1 MPPGIQGKGSSCR
14 VAGMSVTG
22 ARTVML
28 TLLLGSG
35 VMQGCQAGASP
46 SSPTSSAPQAA
57 STNETSSDASAG
69 TSSTVAEASTSSR
82 DDQTPAER
90 ESFDQWVSE
99 FRQKARAQG
108 ITSNTL
114 NEALA
119 GVRYQPRIIE
129 LDRSQPEFTRAIWEY
144 LDSAVSSSRVDN
156 GRQKLAEHRSAADQA
171 QARYGVPGSVIT
183 AIWGIESNYGSNFGS
198 FSTIDAFATLGYE
211 GRRHAFAEEQL
222 MAALRIIQEG
232 DIDRDHMLGSWA
244 GAMGH
249 TQFIPTSF
257 LAYAVDGDN
266 DGRRDIW
273 GSIPDVMAST
283 ANYLAKNG
291 WQSGQPWGVEVT
303 LPEGFDYTRTE
314 LSTRQSTQAWQAQ
327 GVRAVQGQSL
337 PAFDQ
342 ASIIAPA
349 GAQGPAFM
357 VGPNFRVIMRYN
369 NATSYALAVALL
381 SQRIDGGPGVQ
392 GDWPRGLKPL
402 TRSQTREIQTLLN
415 QKGFGTGTPDG
426 IMGPNTREGLR
437 AWQRSV
443 GKTPDGFP
451 SSSVL
456 EALRQP

>member
-1 MPPGIQGKGSSCR
+1 MPLRFQEKGLSPL
-14 VAGMSVTG
+14 GTG
-22 ARTVML
+22 VSATRARTLML
-28 TLLLGSG
+28 AILLGSG
-35 VMQGCQAGASP
+35 AMQGCQAGAAPSVQASP
-46 SSPTSSAPQAA
+46 ASSQKASEDAQTQKAA
-57 STNETSSDASAG
+57 SND
-69 TSSTVAEASTSSR
+69 EAAAAQSE
-82 DDQTPAER
+82 DQTPAER
-90 ESFDQWVSE
+90 ESFDQWISE

-108 ITSNTL
+108 ITPATL
-114 NEALA
+114 DEALA
-119 GVRYQPRIIE
+119 NVRYQPRIVE

-144 LDSAVSSSRVDN
+144 LDSAASSSRVDN
-156 GRQKLAEHRSAADQA
+156 GRQKLAAHRSTADQV
-171 QARYGVPGSVIT
+171 QDRYGVPGSVIT

-222 MAALRIIQEG
+222 MAALRILQEG

-291 WQSGQPWGVEVT
+291 WQRGQPWGVEVT
-303 LPEGFDYTRTE
+303 LPADFDYTRTE
-314 LSTRQSTQAWQAQ
+314 LSTRQSTQDWQAQ
-327 GVRAVQGQSL
+327 GVRPVQVQGQSL

-342 ASIIAPA
+342 ASVIAPA
-349 GAQGPAFM
+349 GAQGPAFL

-392 GDWPRGLKPL
+392 GNWPRGLKPL
-402 TRSQTREIQTLLN
+402 TRTQTREMQALLN

-443 GKTPDGFP
+443 GRTPDGFP

-456 EALRQP
+456 EALRQPSS

>member
-1 MPPGIQGKGSSCR
+1 MPSRVQEKGLPYR
-14 VAGMSVTG
+14 VAGMSVTR
-22 ARTVML
+22 ARMLML

-46 SSPTSSAPQAA
+46 SSQTSSSTTPATTQETDKNEAQNTTKTAETPAA
-57 STNETSSDASAG
+57 ES
-69 TSSTVAEASTSSR
+69 

-99 FRQKARAQG
+99 FRERARAQG
-108 ITSNTL
+108 ITAATL
-114 NEALA
+114 DEALA

-156 GRQKLAEHRSAADQA
+156 GRRKLAEHRDAADQA
-171 QARYGVPGSVIT
+171 QHRYGVPGSVIT

-211 GRRHAFAEEQL
+211 GRRHAFAQEQL
-222 MAALRIIQEG
+222 IAALRIIQEG
-232 DIDRDHMLGSWA
+232 DIDREHMLGSWA

-273 GSIPDVMAST
+273 SSIPDVMAST
-283 ANYLAKNG
+283 AHYLAKNG
-291 WQSGQPWGVEVT
+291 WQRGQPWGVEVT

-314 LSTRQSTQAWQAQ
+314 LSTRQPTSAWQAQ

-337 PAFDQ
+337 PTFDQ

-349 GAQGPAFM
+349 GAQGPAFL

-402 TRSQTREIQTLLN
+402 TRSQTKEMQGLLN

-443 GKTPDGFP
+443 GETPDGFP

-456 EALRQP
+456 EELRQP

>member
-1 MPPGIQGKGSSCR
+1 MPLRFQEKGLSPLGAGVSAAR
-14 VAGMSVTG
+14 V
-22 ARTVML
+22 RTLML

-35 VMQGCQAGASP
+35 AMQGCQAGAAPSAQASP
-46 SSPTSSAPQAA
+46 ASSQ
-57 STNETSSDASAG
+57 
-69 TSSTVAEASTSSR
+69 EASQGAETQKSASN
-82 DDQTPAER
+82 DETATVNSEDQTPAER
-90 ESFDQWVSE
+90 ESFEQWVNE
-99 FRQKARAQG
+99 FRQKARSEG
-108 ITSNTL
+108 ITATTL
-114 NEALA
+114 DEALA
-119 GVRYQPRIIE
+119 DVRYQPRIIE

-156 GRQKLAEHRSAADQA
+156 GRRKLDEHRSAADQA
-171 QARYGVPGSVIT
+171 QSRYGVPGSVIT
-183 AIWGIESNYGSNFGS
+183 AIWGIESNYGGNFGS

-211 GRRHAFAEEQL
+211 GRRHAFAQEQL
-222 MAALRIIQEG
+222 IAALRIIQEG
-232 DIDRDHMLGSWA
+232 DIDREHMLGSWA

-273 GSIPDVMAST
+273 GSISDVMAST
-283 ANYLAKNG
+283 ANYLARNG
-291 WQSGQPWGVEVT
+291 WQRGQPWGVEVR
-303 LPEGFDYTRTE
+303 LPDDFDYSRTE
-314 LSTRQSTQAWQAQ
+314 LSTRQSTSSWQSQ

-337 PAFDQ
+337 PDFEQ
-342 ASIIAPA
+342 ASVIAPA
-349 GAQGPAFM
+349 GAQGPAFL

-392 GDWPRGLKPL
+392 AEWPRDVRPL
-402 TRSQTREIQTLLN
+402 TRSQTKEMQSLLN

-443 GKTPDGFP
+443 GRTPDGF
-451 SSSVL
+451 SSTSVL

>member
-1 MPPGIQGKGSSCR
+1 MPSRVQGKGSSYR
-14 VAGMSVTG
+14 YAGMSVTR
-22 ARTVML
+22 ARML
-28 TLLLGSG
+28 MMTLLLSSG

-46 SSPTSSAPQAA
+46 SSQASPSATTEETGKSKVQNTTKAA
-57 STNETSSDASAG
+57 ETPA
-69 TSSTVAEASTSSR
+69 AES

-90 ESFDQWVSE
+90 ESFEQWVSE
-99 FRQKARAQG
+99 FRQTAQAQG
-108 ITSNTL
+108 ITPATL
-114 NEALA
+114 DEALA

-144 LDSAVSSSRVDN
+144 LDSAVPSSRVDN
-156 GRQKLAEHRSAADQA
+156 GRRKLAEYRSAADQA
-171 QARYGVPGSVIT
+171 QNRYGVPGSVIT

-211 GRRHAFAEEQL
+211 GRRYAFAQEQL
-222 MAALRIIQEG
+222 IAALRIIQEG
-232 DIDRDHMLGSWA
+232 DIDREHMLGSWA

-266 DGRRDIW
+266 NGRRDIW

-291 WQSGQPWGVEVT
+291 WQRGQPWGVEVT

-314 LSTRQSTQAWQAQ
+314 LSTRQSTQTWRSQ
-327 GVRAVQGQSL
+327 GIRAVQGQSL
-337 PAFDQ
+337 PDFDQ
-342 ASIIAPA
+342 ASVIAPA
-349 GAQGPAFM
+349 GAQGPAFL

-381 SQRIDGGPGVQ
+381 SQRIEGGSGVQ

-402 TRSQTREIQTLLN
+402 TRSQTKEMQSLLN

-437 AWQRSV
+437 AWQRSA

-456 EALRQP
+456 EELRQP

>member
-1 MPPGIQGKGSSCR
+1 MTR
-14 VAGMSVTG
+14 
-22 ARTVML
+22 ARTLML
-28 TLLLGSG
+28 ALLLGSG
-35 VMQGCQAGASP
+35 AMQGCQAGATSP
-46 SSPTSSAPQAA
+46 SSSSPSEQAAAEKPDRAGDSDPQASTATAETA
-57 STNETSSDASAG
+57 SRES
-69 TSSTVAEASTSSR
+69 

-90 ESFDQWVSE
+90 ESFDQWVSD
-99 FRQKARAQG
+99 FRQKARSEG
-108 ITSNTL
+108 ISQTTL

-119 GVRYQPRIIE
+119 NVRYQPRIIE
-129 LDRSQPEFTRAIWEY
+129 LDRSQPEFTRGIWEY
-144 LDSAVSSSRVDN
+144 LDSAVSSTRIDN

-171 QARYGVPGSVIT
+171 QSRYGVPGSVIT

-198 FSTIDAFATLGYE
+198 FSAIDAFATLGYE
-211 GRRHAFAEEQL
+211 GRRHAFAQEQL
-222 MAALRIIQEG
+222 LAALRIIQEG
-232 DIDRDHMLGSWA
+232 DIDREHMLGSWA

-257 LAYAVDGDN
+257 LAYAVDGDG

-273 GSIPDVMAST
+273 GSITDVMAST

-291 WQSGQPWGVEVT
+291 WQRGQPWGVEVT

-314 LSTRQSTQAWQAQ
+314 LSTRQSTQAWQGQ
-327 GVRAVQGQSL
+327 GVRAVEGQSL
-337 PAFDQ
+337 PNFDQ
-342 ASIIAPA
+342 ASVITPA
-349 GAQGPAFM
+349 GAQGPAFL

-369 NATSYALAVALL
+369 NATSYALAVAYL

-392 GDWPRGLKPL
+392 GDWPRDVKPL
-402 TRSQTREIQTLLN
+402 TRSQTREMQSLLN
-415 QKGFGTGTPDG
+415 HKGFGTGTPDG

-437 AWQRSV
+437 TWQRSV

>member
-1 MPPGIQGKGSSCR
+1 MPSRIHGKGSSYR
-14 VAGMSVTG
+14 YAGMSVTR
-22 ARTVML
+22 ARML
-28 TLLLGSG
+28 LMTLLLSSG

-46 SSPTSSAPQAA
+46 SSQPSPSA
-57 STNETSSDASAG
+57 TTEETGKSEAQN
-69 TSSTVAEASTSSR
+69 TTKTAETPAVES

-90 ESFDQWVSE
+90 ESFEQWVSE
-99 FRQKARAQG
+99 FRQTARAQG
-108 ITSNTL
+108 ITPATL
-114 NEALA
+114 DEALA

-211 GRRHAFAEEQL
+211 GRRHAFAQEQL
-222 MAALRIIQEG
+222 IAALRIIQEG

-257 LAYAVDGDN
+257 LAYAVDGDS

-283 ANYLAKNG
+283 AHYLAKNG
-291 WQSGQPWGVEVT
+291 WQRDQPWGVEVT

-314 LSTRQSTQAWQAQ
+314 LSTRQPISAWQAQ
-327 GVRAVQGQSL
+327 GVRPVQGQSL

-342 ASIIAPA
+342 GSIIAPA
-349 GAQGPAFM
+349 GAQGPAFL

-381 SQRIDGGPGVQ
+381 SQRINGGPGVQ
-392 GDWPRGLKPL
+392 GTWPRSLKPL
-402 TRSQTREIQTLLN
+402 TRSQTKEMQGLLN

-437 AWQRSV
+437 AWQRSA

-456 EALRQP
+456 EELRQP

>member
-1 MPPGIQGKGSSCR
+1 MPLRFQRKGVSHR
-14 VAGMSVTG
+14 NAGVSMTR
-22 ARTVML
+22 ARML
-28 TLLLGSG
+28 ILALLLGSG
-35 VMQGCQAGASP
+35 AMQGCQAGAAP
-46 SSPTSSAPQAA
+46 SSQGASGASGSSEEAAEKTKAQQAESNDGAA
-57 STNETSSDASAG
+57 STQNEA
-69 TSSTVAEASTSSR
+69 
-82 DDQTPAER
+82 QTPAER
-90 ESFDQWVSE
+90 ESFEQWVSE
-99 FRQKARAQG
+99 FRQKARAEG
-108 ITSNTL
+108 ITSITL
-114 NEALA
+114 DEALA
-119 GVRYQPRIIE
+119 EVRYQPRIIE

-156 GRQKLAEHRSAADQA
+156 GRQKLAEHRGTADRMQS
-171 QARYGVPGSVIT
+171 RYGVPGSVIT

-198 FSTIDAFATLGYE
+198 FPTIDAFATLGYE
-211 GRRHAFAEEQL
+211 GRRHAFAREQL
-222 MAALRIIQEG
+222 IAALRIIQKG
-232 DIDRDHMLGSWA
+232 DIDREHMLGSWA

-249 TQFIPTSF
+249 TQFLPTSF
-257 LAYAVDGDN
+257 LAYAVDGDD
-266 DGRRDIW
+266 DGKRDIW

-291 WQSGQPWGVEVT
+291 WQRGQPWGVEVT
-303 LPEGFDYTRTE
+303 LPEDFDYSRTE
-314 LSTRQSTQAWQAQ
+314 LSTRQSTNAWRTQ

-337 PAFDQ
+337 PDFDQ

-349 GAQGPAFM
+349 GARGPAFL

-392 GDWPRGLKPL
+392 ADWPRDVRPL
-402 TRSQTREIQTLLN
+402 TRSQTRELQTLLN

-443 GKTPDGFP
+443 GRTPDGFS

>member
-1 MPPGIQGKGSSCR
+1 
-14 VAGMSVTG
+14 MSVTR
-22 ARTVML
+22 ARML
-28 TLLLGSG
+28 MMTLLLSSG

-46 SSPTSSAPQAA
+46 SSQASSQTSSSTPRATTQETEKNEAQNAIKAA
-57 STNETSSDASAG
+57 ETPTAD
-69 TSSTVAEASTSSR
+69 R

-99 FRQKARAQG
+99 FRQTAQGQG
-108 ITSNTL
+108 ITPATL
-114 NEALA
+114 DEALA
-119 GVRYQPRIIE
+119 EVRYQPRIIE

-144 LDSAVSSSRVDN
+144 LDSAVSSTRVDN

-171 QARYGVPGSVIT
+171 QASYGVPGSVIT

-211 GRRHAFAEEQL
+211 GRRHAFAQEQL
-222 MAALRIIQEG
+222 IAALRIIQEG

-283 ANYLAKNG
+283 AHYLAKNG
-291 WQSGQPWGVEVT
+291 WQPGQPWGVEVT

-314 LSTRQSTQAWQAQ
+314 LSTRQPTSAWQTQ
-327 GVRAVQGQSL
+327 GVRPIQGQSL

-342 ASIIAPA
+342 GSIIAPA
-349 GAQGPAFM
+349 GAQGPAFL

-381 SQRIDGGPGVQ
+381 SQRIEGGPGVQ
-392 GDWPRGLKPL
+392 GNWPRGLKPL
-402 TRSQTREIQTLLN
+402 TRSQTKELQGLLN

-437 AWQRSV
+437 AWQRSA
-443 GKTPDGFP
+443 GRTPDGFP

>member
-1 MPPGIQGKGSSCR
+1 MPLRFQEKGLSPLGAGVSAAR
-14 VAGMSVTG
+14 V
-22 ARTVML
+22 RTLML

-35 VMQGCQAGASP
+35 AMQGCQAGAAPSAQDSP
-46 SSPTSSAPQAA
+46 ASSQEASQSTETQKAA
-57 STNETSSDASAG
+57 SNDETAAATESA
-69 TSSTVAEASTSSR
+69 
-82 DDQTPAER
+82 DQTPAER

-99 FRQKARAQG
+99 FRQKARSEG
-108 ITSNTL
+108 ITATTL
-114 NEALA
+114 DEALA
-119 GVRYQPRIIE
+119 DVRYQPRIIE

-156 GRQKLAEHRSAADQA
+156 GRRKLAEHRSAADQA
-171 QARYGVPGSVIT
+171 QSRYGVPGSVIT

-211 GRRHAFAEEQL
+211 GRRHAFAQEQL
-222 MAALRIIQEG
+222 IAALRIIQEG
-232 DIDRDHMLGSWA
+232 DIDREHMLGSWA

-283 ANYLAKNG
+283 ANYLARNG
-291 WQSGQPWGVEVT
+291 WQRGQPWGVEVR
-303 LPEGFDYTRTE
+303 LPENFDYSRTE
-314 LSTRQSTQAWQAQ
+314 LSTRQSTQAWQSQ

-337 PAFDQ
+337 PDFDQ

-349 GAQGPAFM
+349 GAQGPAFL

-392 GDWPRGLKPL
+392 ADWPRDVRPL
-402 TRSQTREIQTLLN
+402 TRSQTREMQSLLN
-415 QKGFGTGTPDG
+415 QKGFGSGTPDG

-437 AWQRSV
+437 AWQRST
-443 GKTPDGFP
+443 GRTPDGF
-451 SSSVL
+451 SSTSVL

>member
-1 MPPGIQGKGSSCR
+1 MPSRVQGKGSSYR
-14 VAGMSVTG
+14 YAGMSVTR
-22 ARTVML
+22 ARML
-28 TLLLGSG
+28 MMTLLLSSG

-46 SSPTSSAPQAA
+46 SSQASPSATTEETGKSEVQNTTKAA
-57 STNETSSDASAG
+57 ETPA
-69 TSSTVAEASTSSR
+69 AES

-90 ESFDQWVSE
+90 ESFEQWVSE
-99 FRQKARAQG
+99 FRQTARAQG
-108 ITSNTL
+108 ITPATL
-114 NEALA
+114 DEALA

-156 GRQKLAEHRSAADQA
+156 GRRKLAEHRSAADQA
-171 QARYGVPGSVIT
+171 QNRYGVPGSVIT

-211 GRRHAFAEEQL
+211 GRRHAFAQEQL
-222 MAALRIIQEG
+222 IAALRIIQEG
-232 DIDRDHMLGSWA
+232 DIDREHMLGSWA

-291 WQSGQPWGVEVT
+291 WQRGQPWGVEVT

-314 LSTRQSTQAWQAQ
+314 LSTRQSTQAWRSQ
-327 GVRAVQGQSL
+327 GVRAMQGQSL
-337 PAFDQ
+337 PDFDQ
-342 ASIIAPA
+342 ASVIAPA
-349 GAQGPAFM
+349 GAQGPAFL

-381 SQRIDGGPGVQ
+381 SQSIEGGSGVQ

-402 TRSQTREIQTLLN
+402 TRSQTKEMQSLLN

-437 AWQRSV
+437 AWQRSA

-456 EALRQP
+456 EELRQP